1 MLGDQTKL
9 MNFES
14 VLLNPVNV
22 IKCLYWEVWLEWVF
36 QTMSFSWIFI
46 QAELLCSA
54 IRHGQILLIIT
65 LFDLRGLEL

>member
-22 IKCLYWEVWLEWVF
+22 IKCLYWEVWLE
-36 QTMSFSWIFI
+36 
-46 QAELLCSA
+46 
-54 IRHGQILLIIT
+54 
-65 LFDLRGLEL
+65 